1 MSNRQSSKFQV
12 SKSRRQF
19 LQRSASAVGAT
30 VVGSLPSLAGA
41 NDCSLTEQEI
51 LGPMYNFGA
60 PMFQV
65 KLADD
70 DEPGQKLMLRGS
82 ILSEDCRTPL
92 PGTLIE
98 IWQANDAG
106 DYDKKQPGDFL
117 EPSPPFHLRGMLR
130 ADAQG
135 RYEIQTV
142 VPGAYPIPP
151 DVPGLEQ
158 YGGLTRARHIHIK
171 VLPFL
176 NFPLTTQLYFKG
188 DEHLATDPWGA
199 HKPSLA
205 LDLKQDSEF
214 MIAEFDF
221 VLGTGL
227 KG

>member
-82 ILSEDCRTPL
+82 SSSASFT
-92 PGTLIE
+92 
-98 IWQANDAG
+98 
-106 DYDKKQPGDFL
+106 
-117 EPSPPFHLRGMLR
+117 
-130 ADAQG
+130 
-135 RYEIQTV
+135 
-142 VPGAYPIPP
+142 
-151 DVPGLEQ
+151 
-158 YGGLTRARHIHIK
+158 
-171 VLPFL
+171 
-176 NFPLTTQLYFKG
+176 
-188 DEHLATDPWGA
+188 
-199 HKPSLA
+199 
-205 LDLKQDSEF
+205 
-214 MIAEFDF
+214 
-221 VLGTGL
+221 
-227 KG
+227 